1 LKFSIFLS
9 QEKDLTAKNSK
20 KRKAD
25 LTCVVCG
32 GEAIGYNFAQIT
44 CESCK
49 GLSDDLIIFLRFY
62 LI

>member
-1 LKFSIFLS
+1 MNISKSP
-9 QEKDLTAKNSK
+9 NSK

-32 GEAIGYNFAQIT
+32 AEAIGYNFAQIT

-49 GLSDDLIIFLRFY
+49 GL
-62 LI
+62 

>member
-1 LKFSIFLS
+1 MISN
-9 QEKDLTAKNSK
+9 TR

-49 GLSDDLIIFLRFY
+49 GLSEDFFFYHVMNLI
-62 LI
+62 